1 MNCLKSFSSALI
13 ALALFISNTAVVF
26 ADEYDQNIPN
36 SRLERLNRRN
46 ARIQARVSRNSKVN
60 TDFGFGSRRAGS
72 VRDTRSIRSK
82 SIREYKIDIDRPSL
96 RELHKDPVSRSRTER
111 NKSANKYDERLK
123 RGLEKCSATYPSRY
137 DRNNC
142 IRRVTRGSRTFE

>member
-1 MNCLKSFSSALI
+1 MNYLKSLSSALI

-26 ADEYDQNIPN
+26 ADEYDQDVPN

-46 ARIQARVSRNSKVN
+46 ARIQARVSRNSKIN
-60 TDFGFGSRRAGS
+60 TDFGFGSRRVGNL
-72 VRDTRSIRSK
+72 RDTKSIRHK
-82 SIREYKIDIDRPSL
+82 SIREYKIDIKRPSL

-111 NKSANKYDERLK
+111 YKSGDAYENRLQKGLTVCGERH
-123 RGLEKCSATYPSRY
+123 RSRY

-142 IRRVTRGSRTFE
+142 IRKFTRGTRTFE